1 MLIDKGLTAGEV
13 VTIKLING
21 EEIIARF
28 VSEDDKTYSLEK
40 LLALS
45 MGPKG
50 IGLVP
55 YTFTVNLDKTLKLNK
70 STVVFIA
77 NTDKEFADQYIQST
91 TGIALS

>member
-13 VTIKLING
+13 VTVKLING
-21 EEIIARF
+21 EEIIARY
-28 VSEDDKTYSLEK
+28 VSENDKTYSLEK

-50 IGLVP
+50 IGLIP
-55 YTFTVNLDKTLKLNK
+55 YTFTVDPDKTLNINK
-70 STVVFIA
+70 DTVVVIA
-77 NTDKEFADQYIQST
+77 NTAKEFADQYMQST